1 MATIYLSTSVGPVAF
16 GEMTTTYFNIEFT
29 QFMYFHEGA
38 SGGNKEMEVFLDSLQ
53 TMSLT
58 NGGTSTG
65 TDESAPQE
73 ESARRRRLT
82 AVEYTSNF
90 L

>member
-1 MATIYLSTSVGPVAF
+1 MAAIYLSTSAGPVAF

-58 NGGTSTG
+58 NGGTETNSG
-65 TDESAPQE
+65 EDIPQ
-73 ESARRRRLT
+73 
-82 AVEYTSNF
+82 
-90 L
+90 